1 MFVLVE
7 LRRDP
12 TKKNTACWKGVFFLL
27 TFGDPAAV
35 LVAKYLAPNASCRH
49 QPATPHHATAML
61 VLHVVEGE
69 KPWCCGKG
77 LTCGQAVSEGM
88 SSDEG
93 WRVGRGSSL
102 KRPLFA
108 PVFWVK
114 KKRRGPHCQNV
125 LCVDERKVGYCLFSV
140 GPLHV
145 EQQCPSRHG
154 SKCFAITSSKCENS
168 TETRLSPRQQQ
179 QQQQQQHHHH
189 HHQQQQQQ
197 QQPQQSQPRPQ
208 PQQLQKQQPRQQQ
221 Q

>member
-1 MFVLVE
+1 MMFVLVE

-93 WRVGRGSSL
+93 
-102 KRPLFA
+102 
-108 PVFWVK
+108 
-114 KKRRGPHCQNV
+114 
-125 LCVDERKVGYCLFSV
+125 
-140 GPLHV
+140 
-145 EQQCPSRHG
+145 
-154 SKCFAITSSKCENS
+154 
-168 TETRLSPRQQQ
+168 
-179 QQQQQQHHHH
+179 
-189 HHQQQQQQ
+189 
-197 QQPQQSQPRPQ
+197 
-208 PQQLQKQQPRQQQ
+208 
-221 Q
+221 